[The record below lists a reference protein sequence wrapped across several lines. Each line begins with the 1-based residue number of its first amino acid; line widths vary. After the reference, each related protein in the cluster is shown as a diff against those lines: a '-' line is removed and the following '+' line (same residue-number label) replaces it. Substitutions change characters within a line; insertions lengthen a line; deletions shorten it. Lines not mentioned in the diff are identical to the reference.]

1 MPGKFHGQRSLVGYN
16 PWDRKSHDLAAKQ
29 QQQSNLWMQGMHI
42 PHEICFLFSGGLE
55 CQSVPLALA
64 ISSVTLIQNAQ
75 YAVKNHG
82 VAYSGPQ

>member
-1 MPGKFHGQRSLVGYN
+1 MGYN

-42 PHEICFLFSGGLE
+42 SHEICFLFSGGLE